1 LNRDAADVPPRH
13 FDDAIMRLR
22 SLATTAAALLL
33 AAGGAGAAPTT
44 TQEHTMTSYTA
55 TGPFDVQLAPQPLSG
70 VAEHSGLGRMSLDK
84 RFHGA
89 LEAASTGEMLAF
101 RSATSGSAGYVAM
114 ETVSG
119 TLDGRAGSF
128 VLQHSSTMMRGEPA
142 QSITVVPDS
151 GTGALAGLAGRM
163 VVEIAPGGAHSYRFD
178 YALPD
183 ATR

>member
-1 LNRDAADVPPRH
+1 MQLRTLAA
-13 FDDAIMRLR
+13 
-22 SLATTAAALLL
+22 AAALLL
-33 AAGGAGAAPTT
+33 AASGAGAGTT
-44 TQEHTMTSYTA
+44 TNKEHPMTTHTA

-70 VAEHSGLGRMSLDK
+70 VAERSGLGRMSLDK

-101 RSATSGSAGYVAM
+101 RSATPGSAGYVAM
-114 ETVSG
+114 ETVRG

-128 VLQHSSTMMRGEPA
+128 VLQHSSTMTRGEPA

-151 GTGALAGLAGRM
+151 GTEALAGLTGRM

-183 ATR
+183 ATP